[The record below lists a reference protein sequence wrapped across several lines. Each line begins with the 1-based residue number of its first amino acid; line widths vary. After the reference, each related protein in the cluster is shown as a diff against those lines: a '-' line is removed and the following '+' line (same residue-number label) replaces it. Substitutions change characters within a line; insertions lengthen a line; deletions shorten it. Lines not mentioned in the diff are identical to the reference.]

1 MGKQTEAFKQMHP
14 EQFSDSVIVK
24 KAVLNKDY
32 FDFYLDSLTSRGQE
46 KEFEKFRRYIA
57 EIEIC
62 PNLLP
67 QTGPTG
73 GGDSKV
79 DTETYPVS
87 ELVCQNWYIGYADTA
102 ATERWAFAIS
112 AKKEWKGK
120 IKSDVEKINSVN
132 QNAQRGYTK
141 VFFMTNQYVSDKNRA
156 NMEDEL
162 RKKYSIDVRILDKTW
177 LLEKTFKSEKSL
189 KVAVES
195 FNLSGNFIDEK
206 QVGTNDY
213 KRQLKYDDIEN
224 KMTSDFT
231 KPSEL
236 IDLSY
241 KSVELARELEF
252 TELQILDLIE
262 RSNRIAK
269 RYGVPANIAE
279 SIYNAAY
286 TMFWWYSNEEKFY
299 EYFKELERI
308 TLAENNSYIYKLYTI
323 LFINLYSIKDN
334 EYVRF
339 DEHKSRLIEKYDSF
353 INNKSKPNAA
363 IEASSAFQLVRIILG
378 DSINDIVNTLIE
390 NIKSDKA
397 YLDSILPSLSM
408 MMERIPIFENADRYD
423 ELFELVVSSMSKQN
437 EKITASL
444 MLARRGSRLKE
455 TKPYDAMSY
464 FSRTL
469 ISFYSNDNKKYLIQ
483 AVLDM
488 ADIYQKIG
496 LMWAARNYYYYVFCL
511 CLNQYFK
518 YGSANKALVISALA
532 LRLMDL
538 NLGNIMYAIV
548 FDELYQISEKVYPE
562 KLEINPDYFFQFDF
576 FLANCI
582 LNTPYDI
589 KCMLTKLPSYL
600 EEHGLALSN
609 AALKYEY
616 GCYDETILHELNDSK
631 EAFDDFIGKISEQD
645 TNNIKHDPW
654 YGIENSHILH
664 TTVLGCEIELKISQP
679 YENGAFEFG
688 STILAT
694 IECFLGTGVINYLI
708 SLIGK
713 ILINLVYQE
722 DSEQY
727 FNIIQSDSK
736 PNSLEID
743 YKPFVFTDTVKIQT
757 AFQEFIVNLISV
769 IISIMFPYEPECSK
783 IMQTIKESAAF
794 ERSCILANSVILGL
808 GTLGSQIF
816 SYHSLTQNCESIKIE
831 STPHPVND
839 SYNKGSKKSDNININ
854 GVNIVYCNS
863 TPDNIDLNSISNENI
878 ITSSII
884 NPLLWDKSN
893 WKGVCYGFKDC
904 PIISLI
910 FFDVS
915 CRTIFE
921 DWINEIGSID
931 KNDIIGIRIIK
942 GIDKNHPTW
951 YRISI
956 GPQKLFGNNDN
967 IQIMYTPYR
976 IHTMQP
982 NNNYN
987 LNQFEQLIKNAS
999 GYRILPSYMVNET
1012 STFVPLNELSLY
1024 KNISSLVIYNAYE
1037 IPSDDFLATSAILPT
1052 DDPVI
1057 PPGKE
1062 TAFVLSDIARKRG
1075 NIK

>member
-1 MGKQTEAFKQMHP
+1 M
-14 EQFSDSVIVK
+14 
-24 KAVLNKDY
+24 
-32 FDFYLDSLTSRGQE
+32 
-46 KEFEKFRRYIA
+46 
-57 EIEIC
+57 C
-62 PNLLP
+62 
-67 QTGPTG
+67 
-73 GGDSKV
+73 
-79 DTETYPVS
+79 
-87 ELVCQNWYIGYADTA
+87 
-102 ATERWAFAIS
+102 
-112 AKKEWKGK
+112 
-120 IKSDVEKINSVN
+120 
-132 QNAQRGYTK
+132 
-141 VFFMTNQYVSDKNRA
+141 
-156 NMEDEL
+156 
-162 RKKYSIDVRILDKTW
+162 
-177 LLEKTFKSEKSL
+177 
-189 KVAVES
+189 
-195 FNLSGNFIDEK
+195 
-206 QVGTNDY
+206 
-213 KRQLKYDDIEN
+213 
-224 KMTSDFT
+224 
-231 KPSEL
+231 
-236 IDLSY
+236 
-241 KSVELARELEF
+241 
-252 TELQILDLIE
+252 
-262 RSNRIAK
+262 
-269 RYGVPANIAE
+269 
-279 SIYNAAY
+279 
-286 TMFWWYSNEEKFY
+286 
-299 EYFKELERI
+299 
-308 TLAENNSYIYKLYTI
+308 
-323 LFINLYSIKDN
+323 
-334 EYVRF
+334 
-339 DEHKSRLIEKYDSF
+339 
-353 INNKSKPNAA
+353 
-363 IEASSAFQLVRIILG
+363 
-378 DSINDIVNTLIE
+378 
-390 NIKSDKA
+390 
-397 YLDSILPSLSM
+397 
-408 MMERIPIFENADRYD
+408 
-423 ELFELVVSSMSKQN
+423 
-437 EKITASL
+437 
-444 MLARRGSRLKE
+444 
-455 TKPYDAMSY
+455 
-464 FSRTL
+464 
-469 ISFYSNDNKKYLIQ
+469 
-483 AVLDM
+483 
-488 ADIYQKIG
+488 
-496 LMWAARNYYYYVFCL
+496 AARNYYYYVFCL